1 MQIRRA
7 SLRSAAV
14 FSQDEGFSGP
24 FPTVKGFVDLNIADA
39 GMQNNPVHSN

>member
-24 FPTVKGFVDLNIADA
+24 FPTEKGFVDLNIADA